1 MLSRRC
7 FWLSRR
13 IHASCSN
20 AIKNLLEAL
29 DSSIAKQLRLWSMDE
44 QAPDATPADP
54 RRWAYHFR
62 ENASGGLG
70 SNEKCETMCEH
81 QSHPLSR
88 V

>member
-1 MLSRRC
+1 MFKR
-7 FWLSRR
+7 
-13 IHASCSN
+13 N
-20 AIKNLLEAL
+20 ENPLEAL
-29 DSSIAKQLRLWSMDE
+29 DSSIAKQLRLWSME
-44 QAPDATPADP
+44 APDATPADP
-54 RRWAYHFR
+54 GSRAYHFR